1 MILVF
6 EGTVGSGKSTLAT
19 AVSAITKIPVYRP
32 FRMPVDGHA
41 PGELSA
47 PWAAEIG
54 FPINTWME
62 DLFQADLHAALK
74 TSVLLDRSM
83 PSALVYEWMGITTSP
98 SPLDTARA
106 RRLALEAWSARMHQ
120 AGARIVLMKASI
132 ATCVRRRRKQG
143 APTHKLHVEKEQ
155 HQIQYHCARTGL
167 PILSIDTTHK
177 EVTWVY
183 PNGVEGEGK
192 GAAAALKAVKTFT
205 NPCHGCA
212 NISGRHQGCV
222 AR

>member
-83 PSALVYEWMGITTSP
+83 PSALAYEEMGITSSP
-98 SPLDTARA
+98 VVLDTART
-106 RRLALEAWSARMHQ
+106 RRLALEAWASRMYQ
-120 AGARIVLMKASI
+120 AGARIILMKAAA
-132 ATCVRRRRKQG
+132 ATCVSRRRKQG
-143 APTHKLHVEKEQ
+143 KPTHKIHVMREHK
-155 HQIQYHCARTGL
+155 HINYFCKRTGL
-167 PILSIDTTHK
+167 PILNIDTTHK

-183 PNGVEGEGK
+183 PNGVEGESK
-192 GAAAALKAVKTFT
+192 GAAAALKAVKTFM

-222 AR
+222 VR